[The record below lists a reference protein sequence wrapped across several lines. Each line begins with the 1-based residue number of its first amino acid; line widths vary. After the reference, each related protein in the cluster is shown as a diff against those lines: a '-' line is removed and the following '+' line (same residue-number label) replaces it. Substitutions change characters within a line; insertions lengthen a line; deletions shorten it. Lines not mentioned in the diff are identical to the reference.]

1 MIFMGYAFSGGNYA
15 LDSTPAGDGT
25 FGSITLSGGK
35 FDTLIGSHG
44 DKTGEELRTGDWDF
58 DTILRALFQGD
69 VVAGNIDYAVSEID
83 KLRLKRR
90 KKGELEWV
98 TIFDKV
104 VTTSDDLSMIYDDPT
119 AGIGTYE
126 YAIVPVVGGIEGAFF
141 ANSIDS
147 DFNGMFV
154 IDQTGIYGTELEV
167 ECSSSVNQPSTVVA
181 TLARKYPYVIHNP
194 SVRYESGSASGYFVE
209 KKNNDYD
216 TKGALAF
223 RTKLDKFLLNG
234 YPKILKIYDGRM
246 WLIDVTSNITK
257 QEQGHPEFVTTSFE
271 WTETGD
277 CENFDDLFA
286 AGLVSGGD
294 T

>member
-1 MIFMGYAFSGGNYA
+1 MIFMGYAFAGGGHSM
-15 LDSTPAGDGT
+15 DSTPAGDG
-25 FGSITLSGGK
+25 SYASVALSGGK
-35 FDTLIGSHG
+35 FDSLLGSRA
-44 DKTGEELRTGDWDF
+44 DKTAEDLKSGDWDF
-58 DTILRALFQGD
+58 DTILRALFQGNTL
-69 VVAGNIDYAVSEID
+69 AGNIDYAVSEID

-90 KKGELEWV
+90 KKGDLEWI
-98 TIFDKV
+98 TLFDKV
-104 VTTSDDLSMIYDDPT
+104 VTTADDLSMIYDDPT

-126 YAIVPVVGGIEGAFF
+126 YAVVPVIGGIEGAFF
-141 ANSIDS
+141 ANSIES

-154 IDQTGIYGTELEV
+154 IDQSGIYGTELEV

-194 SVRYESGSASGYFVE
+194 SIRYESGSASGYFVE

-257 QEQGHPEFVTTSFE
+257 QDQGHPEFVTTSFE

>member
-1 MIFMGYAFSGGNYA
+1 MIFMGYAFAGGNHS
-15 LDSTPAGDGT
+15 LDSTPAGDGSYA
-25 FGSITLSGGK
+25 SIALANGK
-35 FDTLIGSHG
+35 FDSLFGSRG
-44 DKTGEELRTGDWDF
+44 DKTAEDLKSGDWDF
-58 DTILRALFQGD
+58 DTILRALFQGNTL
-69 VVAGNIDYAVSEID
+69 AGNIDYAVSEID

-90 KKGELEWV
+90 KKGELEWI
-98 TIFDKV
+98 TLFDKV
-104 VTTSDDLSMIYDDPT
+104 VTTADDLSMIYDDPT

-126 YAIVPVVGGIEGAFF
+126 YAVVPVIGGIEGAFF
-141 ANSIDS
+141 ASSIDS
-147 DFNGMFV
+147 DFNGMFI
-154 IDQTGIYGTELEV
+154 IDPTGIYGTELEV
-167 ECSSSVNQPSTVVA
+167 ECSSSVNQPATVVA

-194 SVRYESGSASGYFVE
+194 SIRYESGSASGYFVE

-246 WLIDVTSNITK
+246 WLVDVTSNITK
-257 QEQGHPEFVTTSFE
+257 QDQGHPEFVTTSFE